1 MGKSV
6 FMQYTEKTV
15 KESVKDINNIL
26 IDYQARAISFQY
38 RDKEV
43 IGISFILECEGKE
56 IPIKLPIKVE
66 KVAIALKKKRISASE
81 DRVKRIAWRM
91 NFRLVEALCAY
102 SVSEQAEFAELF
114 LPWAILQGEKTF
126 FQLFKEKGLKLLE
139 K

>member
-1 MGKSV
+1 M
-6 FMQYTEKTV
+6 TW
-15 KESVKDINNIL
+15 
-26 IDYQARAISFQY
+26 
-38 RDKEV
+38 
-43 IGISFILECEGKE
+43 EGF
-56 IPIKLPIKVE
+56 E